1 MYIREIM
8 QKPDFKC
15 NYCIGNV
22 SLKCSFSRCKLIE
35 TCLYR
40 LWFLIFV
47 LTDMWGKN
55 ANLNHISEPM
65 WGKVKFL
72 IDMQAQVQFLLGELE
87 FETANEL

>member
-1 MYIREIM
+1 M
-8 QKPDFKC
+8 FHFH
-15 NYCIGNV
+15 V
-22 SLKCSFSRCKLIE
+22 AKLIE

-47 LTDMWGKN
+47 LTDMWGKMQLLIILV
-55 ANLNHISEPM
+55 NLC
-65 WGKVKFL
+65 GKVKFL

>member
-1 MYIREIM
+1 M
-8 QKPDFKC
+8 FHFH
-15 NYCIGNV
+15 V
-22 SLKCSFSRCKLIE
+22 AKLIE

-47 LTDMWGKN
+47 LTDMWGKMQLLIILV
-55 ANLNHISEPM
+55 NLC
-65 WGKVKFL
+65 GKAKFL